1 MSKFEVNKLFVFDKT
16 KEESNPIC
24 YDNAVFLYTDI
35 GTNTVKNEITIIN
48 DKNVVVSDLP
58 NNFKLVGFSE
68 TRMIYIPNVVRE
80 EGKFICHNDMVSVG
94 DKKVETTLV
103 IRHHFDFL
111 KDNGIKLKMNLFDDW
126 RP

>member
-1 MSKFEVNKLFVFDKT
+1 MSKFEVKKLFVFDKT
-16 KEESNPIC
+16 KEQPKPVC
-24 YDNAVFLYTDI
+24 YDNAFFLFTDI

-68 TRMIYIPNVVRE
+68 ERMIYIPNVVHE

-94 DKKVETTLV
+94 DKKVETTLIV
-103 IRHHFDFL
+103 RHHFDFL
-111 KDNGIKLKMNLFDDW
+111 KENGIEFENESF
-126 RP
+126 R

>member
-1 MSKFEVNKLFVFDKT
+1 MSKFEVKKLFVFDKT
-16 KEESNPIC
+16 KEQPKPVC
-24 YDNAVFLYTDI
+24 YDNAFFLFTDI

-68 TRMIYIPNVVRE
+68 ERMIYIPNVVHE

-94 DKKVETTLV
+94 DKKVKTTLIV
-103 IRHHFDFL
+103 RHHFDFL
-111 KDNGIKLKMNLFDDW
+111 KENGIEFENESF
-126 RP
+126 

>member
-1 MSKFEVNKLFVFDKT
+1 MSKFEVKKLFVFDKAE
-16 KEESNPIC
+16 EESKPIC

-48 DKNVVVSDLP
+48 NKNVVVSDLP

-68 TRMIYIPNVVRE
+68 TRMIYIPNVVHE

-94 DKKVETTLV
+94 DKKVETTLL

-111 KDNGIKLKMNLFDDW
+111 KYNGIEFENKSFQ
-126 RP
+126 